1 MSHAT
6 AHVRVRPASR
16 RGEEQRSPSAPRRSV
31 KPFLFALLAATALA
45 VGGLTIPAGDQP
57 TPEVVKIAPGA
68 GAARV
73 ALDRAE
79 RARHDRSRTPRT
91 P

>member
-6 AHVRVRPASR
+6 AHVRVRPAPGRS
-16 RGEEQRSPSAPRRSV
+16 EERHPSSGPRRSI

-45 VGGLTIPAGDQP
+45 VGGLAIPAGDQP
-57 TPEVVKIAPGA
+57 TREVVKIAPGA

>member
-6 AHVRVRPASR
+6 AQVRVRPASR
-16 RGEEQRSPSAPRRSV
+16 PTEEQRQPVTPRRSV
-31 KPFLFALLAATALA
+31 KPFLVALLAAGVLAGGAFALP
-45 VGGLTIPAGDQP
+45 GGESS

-73 ALDRAE
+73 AADRAE
-79 RARHDRSRTPRT
+79 RARHDRSRTP
-91 P
+91 